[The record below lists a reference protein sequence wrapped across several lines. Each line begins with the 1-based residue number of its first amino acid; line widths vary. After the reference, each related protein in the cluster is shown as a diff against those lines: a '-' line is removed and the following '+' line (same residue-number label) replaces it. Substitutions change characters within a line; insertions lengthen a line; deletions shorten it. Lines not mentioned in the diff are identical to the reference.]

1 MSKET
6 ESNTFPPE
14 QVVRG
19 IYEVIVVGAGHAG
32 CEAALASARM
42 GRKTLLLTMNL
53 DSVALMPCNPSMGGP
68 AKGHLIKEI
77 DALGGEVGRN
87 TDRTFIQIRLLNTS
101 KGPAVQALRAQCDKQ
116 AYRLAMKFALEGQP
130 NLELKQATIAR
141 LLSHIGDDGRPVVT
155 GVVTNNGWQYEAG
168 AIILTTGT
176 FINGRLVVGEKTQP
190 GGRAGEGPALGIS
203 DSLRALGLE
212 VRRFKT
218 GTPPRIDARTID
230 FSKTEPQ
237 PGNRIPLYF
246 SGTFINGRLVVGEKT
261 QPGGRAGEGPALG
274 ISDSLRALGLE
285 VRRFKTGTP
294 PRIDARTIDFSKTEP
309 QPGNRIPLYFS
320 QDVSAR
326 QDVQLPGGRPN
337 PIYPITDEDLNGWRP
352 QLPCYLIHT
361 TERTHQI
368 IRDNLHRS
376 PLYTGI
382 IEGIGP
388 RYCPSIEDKIV
399 RFADKNRH
407 QIFLEPE
414 GWRTGEVYV
423 QGMNTSLPEDVQLA
437 MLRSIPALEHV
448 EMMRVGY
455 AVEYDYVPPEQLYPT
470 LQTKPVSGL
479 FLAGQING
487 TSGYEEAA
495 AQGIMAGINAALH
508 VHDEEPFVLGRHEA
522 YIGVLIDDLVT
533 RPMSEPYR
541 LHTSRAEYRLL
552 LRPESADLRLSDY
565 AYKFGLIDDTRYA
578 QVINKRDSIRRTLA
592 QLDILVF
599 TSSRTTEAY
608 AQEIGFAPL
617 GQMLTARELLRRPTV
632 TYHQVARLA
641 EQVEP
646 ALPPLTESVAEE
658 VELQVKYESYVRK
671 QEQTVHRTRRMEE
684 HLIPQTID
692 YNAVQHLR
700 TQARQKLMRTL
711 PRTIGQASRV
721 EGVTPADIAILM
733 VYLEK
738 QRLVQINT

>member
-1 MSKET
+1 MI
-6 ESNTFPPE
+6 PPDE
-14 QVVRG
+14 IVRG
-19 IYEVIVVGAGHAG
+19 AYEVIVVGAGHAG

-77 DALGGEVGRN
+77 DALGGEIGRN

-116 AYRLAMKFALEGQP
+116 AYRLAMKFVLEGQP
-130 NLELKQATIAR
+130 NLELKQVTISR
-141 LLSHIGDDGRPVVT
+141 LLSEVGADGRPRIT
-155 GVVTNNGWQYEAG
+155 GVVTNNGWQYEAD
-168 AIILTTGT
+168 AVILTTGT

-190 GGRAGEGPALGIS
+190 GGRAGEGPSLGMS
-203 DSLRALGLE
+203 DALRALGLT

-237 PGNRIPLYF
+237 PGSRVPLYF
-246 SGTFINGRLVVGEKT
+246 SRDT
-261 QPGGRAGEGPALG
+261 
-274 ISDSLRALGLE
+274 
-285 VRRFKTGTP
+285 
-294 PRIDARTIDFSKTEP
+294 
-309 QPGNRIPLYFS
+309 
-320 QDVSAR
+320 SAR
-326 QDVQLPGGRPN
+326 EDVQLPGSRPN
-337 PIYPITDEDLNGWRP
+337 PLYPVTDEDLYGWRP
-352 QLPCYLIHT
+352 QLPCYLVRT
-361 TERTHQI
+361 TEQTHQI
-368 IRDNLHRS
+368 IRNNLHRS
-376 PLYTGI
+376 PLYTGV

-399 RFADKNRH
+399 RFADKVSH

-455 AVEYDYVPPEQLYPT
+455 AVEYDYVPPEQLFAT
-470 LQTKPVSGL
+470 MQTKAVAGL

-495 AQGIMAGINAALH
+495 AQGIMAGINAALY
-508 VHDEEPFVLGRHEA
+508 VRGEAPFVLGRHEA

-565 AYKFGLIDDTRYA
+565 GYRIGLIDEERYV
-578 QVINKRDSIRRTLA
+578 QVVEKREHIQRTLV
-592 QLDILVF
+592 QLDSVVF
-599 TSSRTTEAY
+599 TSSRVVEEH
-608 AQEIGFAPL
+608 AQEVGIGPL
-617 GQMLTARELLRRPTV
+617 GQMLSARELLRRQDV
-632 TYHQVARLA
+632 RYV
-641 EQVEP
+641 QVEQLAKRTGQAALP
-646 ALPPLTESVAEE
+646 ALGEHAAEE

-671 QEQTVHRTRRMEE
+671 QEQTVRRTQRLEE
-684 HLIPQTID
+684 QLIPETIN
-692 YNAVQHLR
+692 YKEVLHMR
-700 TQARQKLMRTL
+700 TQARQKLTL
-711 PRTIGQASRV
+711 TRPRTVGQASRV
-721 EGVTPADIAILM
+721 EGVTPADVAILM

-738 QRLVQINT
+738 QRALGARS

>member
-1 MSKET
+1 MSNET
-6 ESNTFPPE
+6 ERGNLPE
-14 QVVRG
+14 QNPVG
-19 IYEVIVVGAGHAG
+19 NYEVIVVGAGHAG
-32 CEAALASARM
+32 CEAALACARM

-116 AYRLAMKFALEGQP
+116 AYRLAMKFALESQP
-130 NLELKQATIAR
+130 NLELKQANITR
-141 LLSHIGDDGRPVVT
+141 LLSYIGADGRPVVT
-155 GVVTNNGWQYEAG
+155 GVVTNNGWQYTAG

-203 DSLRALGLE
+203 ESLRALGLE

-237 PGNRIPLYF
+237 PGSR
-246 SGTFINGRLVVGEKT
+246 V
-261 QPGGRAGEGPALG
+261 
-274 ISDSLRALGLE
+274 
-285 VRRFKTGTP
+285 
-294 PRIDARTIDFSKTEP
+294 
-309 QPGNRIPLYFS
+309 PLYFS

-326 QDVQLPGGRPN
+326 QDVQLPGTRPN
-337 PIYPITDEDLNGWRP
+337 PIYPVTDEDLHGWRP
-352 QLPCYLIHT
+352 QLPCYLVHT
-361 TERTHQI
+361 NEHTHQI

-382 IEGIGP
+382 IQGIGP
-388 RYCPSIEDKIV
+388 RYCPSIEDKVV
-399 RFADKNRH
+399 RFADKERH

-470 LQTKPVSGL
+470 LGTKVVSGL

-508 VHDEEPFVLGRHEA
+508 VRGEAPFVLGRHEA
-522 YIGVLIDDLVT
+522 YTGVLIDDLVT

-565 AYKFGLIDDTRYA
+565 AYKFGLIDDERYA
-578 QVINKRDSIRRTLA
+578 QVVRKRENIQRTLV
-592 QLDILVF
+592 QLDTLVF
-599 TSSRTTEAY
+599 TSSRTTEAC
-608 AQEIGFAPL
+608 AQEIGLAPL
-617 GQMLTARELLRRPTV
+617 GQVLSARELLRRPSV

-641 EQVEP
+641 ERATCVV
-646 ALPPLTESVAEE
+646 LSPLAESATEE

-671 QEQTVHRTRRMEE
+671 QEQLVHRTRRMEE
-684 HLIPQTID
+684 HLIPETID

-700 TQARQKLMRTL
+700 TQARQKLTRTR

-738 QRLVQINT
+738 LRMAPIRT

>member
-1 MSKET
+1 MSMRADNTMQPE
-6 ESNTFPPE
+6 ESLC
-14 QVVRG
+14 RG
-19 IYEVIVVGAGHAG
+19 VYEVIVVGAGHAG

-77 DALGGEVGRN
+77 DALGGEIGRN

-116 AYRLAMKFALEGQP
+116 AYRLAMKFVLESQP
-130 NLELKQATIAR
+130 NLELKQATITR
-141 LLSHIGDDGRPVVT
+141 LLSHEGSDGRPVIT
-155 GVVTNNGWQYEAG
+155 GVVTNNGWHYEAG
-168 AIILTTGT
+168 AVILTTGT

-212 VRRFKT
+212 IRRFKT

-230 FSKTEPQ
+230 FSQTEPQ
-237 PGNRIPLYF
+237 PG
-246 SGTFINGRLVVGEKT
+246 S
-261 QPGGRAGEGPALG
+261 
-274 ISDSLRALGLE
+274 
-285 VRRFKTGTP
+285 
-294 PRIDARTIDFSKTEP
+294 RT
-309 QPGNRIPLYFS
+309 PLYFS
-320 QDVSAR
+320 QDHSAR
-326 QDVQLPGGRPN
+326 ADVQLPGGRPN
-337 PIYPITDEDLNGWRP
+337 PIYPTTNEDVHGWRP
-352 QLPCYLIHT
+352 QLPCYLVRT
-361 TERTHQI
+361 TERTHQV

-399 RFADKNRH
+399 RFADKSSH

-437 MLRSIPALEHV
+437 MLRSIPALEHA

-455 AVEYDYVPPEQLYPT
+455 AVEYDYVPPEQLFT
-470 LQTKPVSGL
+470 TMQTKAVAGL

-508 VHDEEPFVLGRHEA
+508 VRGEEAFVLQRHEA

-552 LRPESADLRLSDY
+552 LRPDSADLRLSDY
-565 AYKFGLIDDTRYA
+565 AYRFGLIDDLRYE
-578 QVINKRDSIRRTLA
+578 QVVGKRAIIQHTLGK
-592 QLDILVF
+592 LDRFFF
-599 TSSRTTEAY
+599 TSSRLTEQH
-608 AQEIGFAPL
+608 AQELGIAPL
-617 GQMLTARELLRRPTV
+617 GQKLSARELLRRPEV
-632 TYHQVARLA
+632 RYQQVALLSQRRTEERASVGSNELVMQNMDNIQGNELA
-641 EQVEP
+641 ET
-646 ALPPLTESVAEE
+646 LPLLPEETAEE
-658 VELQVKYESYVRK
+658 LELQVKYENYVRK
-671 QEQTVHRTRRMEE
+671 QEQTIHRMRRLEETR
-684 HLIPQTID
+684 IPEQID
-692 YNAVQHLR
+692 YTLVQHLR
-700 TQARQKLMRTL
+700 TEARQKLARTR
-711 PRTIGQASRV
+711 PRTVGQASRV

-733 VYLEK
+733 IYLEK
-738 QRLVQINT
+738 VRAAQSRT

>member
-1 MSKET
+1 MI
-6 ESNTFPPE
+6 PPDE
-14 QVVRG
+14 IVRG
-19 IYEVIVVGAGHAG
+19 AYEVIVVGAGHAG

-77 DALGGEVGRN
+77 DALGGEIGRN

-116 AYRLAMKFALEGQP
+116 AYRLAMKFVLEGQP
-130 NLELKQATIAR
+130 NLELKQVTISR
-141 LLSHIGDDGRPVVT
+141 LLSEVGADGRPRIT
-155 GVVTNNGWQYEAG
+155 GVVTNNGWQYEAD
-168 AIILTTGT
+168 AVILTTGT

-190 GGRAGEGPALGIS
+190 GGRAGEGPSLGMS
-203 DSLRALGLE
+203 DALRALGLT

-218 GTPPRIDARTID
+218 ETPPRIDARTID

-237 PGNRIPLYF
+237 PGSRVPLYF
-246 SGTFINGRLVVGEKT
+246 SRDT
-261 QPGGRAGEGPALG
+261 
-274 ISDSLRALGLE
+274 
-285 VRRFKTGTP
+285 
-294 PRIDARTIDFSKTEP
+294 
-309 QPGNRIPLYFS
+309 
-320 QDVSAR
+320 SAR
-326 QDVQLPGGRPN
+326 EDVQLPGSRPN
-337 PIYPITDEDLNGWRP
+337 PLYPVTDEDLYGWRP
-352 QLPCYLIHT
+352 QLPCYLVRT
-361 TERTHQI
+361 TEQTHQI
-368 IRDNLHRS
+368 IRNNLHRS
-376 PLYTGI
+376 PLYTGV

-399 RFADKNRH
+399 RFADKVSH

-455 AVEYDYVPPEQLYPT
+455 AVEYDYVPPEQLFAT
-470 LQTKPVSGL
+470 MQTKAVAGL

-495 AQGIMAGINAALH
+495 AQGIMAGINAALY
-508 VHDEEPFVLGRHEA
+508 VRGEAPFVLGRHEA

-565 AYKFGLIDDTRYA
+565 GYRIGLIDEERYV
-578 QVINKRDSIRRTLA
+578 QVVEKREHIQRTLV
-592 QLDILVF
+592 QLDSVVF
-599 TSSRTTEAY
+599 TSSRVVEEH
-608 AQEIGFAPL
+608 AQEVGIGLL
-617 GQMLTARELLRRPTV
+617 GQMLSARELLRRQNV
-632 TYHQVARLA
+632 RYV
-641 EQVEP
+641 QVEQLSKRTGQTALP
-646 ALPPLTESVAEE
+646 ALGEHAAEE

-671 QEQTVHRTRRMEE
+671 QEQTVRRTQRLEE
-684 HLIPQTID
+684 QLIPETIN
-692 YNAVQHLR
+692 YKEVLHMR
-700 TQARQKLMRTL
+700 TQARQKLTL
-711 PRTIGQASRV
+711 TRPRTVGQASRV
-721 EGVTPADIAILM
+721 EGVTPADVAILM

-738 QRLVQINT
+738 QRALGARS

>member
-1 MSKET
+1 MSH
-6 ESNTFPPE
+6 ESGDSMLPPV
-14 QVVRG
+14 QILRG
-19 IYEVIVVGAGHAG
+19 VYDVIVVGAGHAG

-116 AYRLAMKFALEGQP
+116 AYRLAMKYVLEGQP
-130 NLELKQATIAR
+130 DLDLKQATIAR
-141 LLSHIGDDGRPVVT
+141 LLSETGDDGRVRVT

-203 DSLRALGLE
+203 DSLLALGLE

-230 FSKTEPQ
+230 FSKTIPQ
-237 PGNRIPLYF
+237 PGSREPLF
-246 SGTFINGRLVVGEKT
+246 
-261 QPGGRAGEGPALG
+261 
-274 ISDSLRALGLE
+274 
-285 VRRFKTGTP
+285 
-294 PRIDARTIDFSKTEP
+294 
-309 QPGNRIPLYFS
+309 FS
-320 QDVSAR
+320 QDTSAR
-326 QDVQLPGGRPN
+326 EDMQLPGGRPN
-337 PIYPITDEDLNGWRP
+337 PIYPITDEDLHGWRP
-352 QLPCYLIHT
+352 QLPCYLVHT
-361 TERTHQI
+361 TEQTHQV

-437 MLRSIPALEHV
+437 MLRTIPALEHV

-455 AVEYDYVPPEQLYPT
+455 AVEYDYVPPEQLSPT
-470 LQTKPVSGL
+470 LQAKAVRGL

-495 AQGIMAGINAALH
+495 AQGIVAGINAALY
-508 VHDEEPFVLGRHEA
+508 VRGDAPFVLGRHEA
-522 YIGVLIDDLVT
+522 YIGVMIDDLVT

-565 AYKFGLIDDTRYA
+565 AYTFGLIDDARYA
-578 QVINKRDSIRRTLA
+578 QVVQKRESIQRALT
-592 QLDILVF
+592 QLDRLVF
-599 TSSRTTEAY
+599 TSSRTTESFV
-608 AQEIGFAPL
+608 EGLGIEPL
-617 GQMLTARELLRRPTV
+617 GQMLSARELLRRPQV
-632 TYHQVARLA
+632 SYQQVAQLA
-641 EQVEP
+641 YNVFQKKKALSEMSEDEEGNRFEDAGVDTHDAELPVLP
-646 ALPPLTESVAEE
+646 APIAEE

-671 QEQTVHRTRRMEE
+671 QEQIVHRTRRMEE
-684 HLIPQTID
+684 HQIPETLD
-692 YNAVQHLR
+692 YTEVQHLR
-700 TQARQKLMRTL
+700 IQARQKLIRTR

-721 EGVTPADIAILM
+721 EGVTPADIAMLM
-733 VYLEK
+733 IYLEK
-738 QRLVQINT
+738 QQLTKMSVRQ

>member
-1 MSKET
+1 MQQNT
-6 ESNTFPPE
+6 ENNGNTPE
-14 QVVRG
+14 LSRG
-19 IYEVIVVGAGHAG
+19 VYEVIVVGAGHAG

-53 DSVALMPCNPSMGGP
+53 DSIALMPCNPSMGGP
-68 AKGHLIKEI
+68 AKGHLMKEI
-77 DALGGEVGRN
+77 DALGGEIGRN

-116 AYRLAMKFALEGQP
+116 AYRLAMKFVLEGQP
-130 NLELKQATIAR
+130 NLELKQATITHF
-141 LLSHIGDDGRPVVT
+141 LHTTSEDGRPRIT
-155 GVVTNNGWQYEAG
+155 GVITNNGWHYEAG

-203 DSLRALGLE
+203 DSLQALGLK

-218 GTPPRIDARTID
+218 GTPPRIDARSID

-237 PGNRIPLYF
+237 PGSRTPLYF
-246 SGTFINGRLVVGEKT
+246 S
-261 QPGGRAGEGPALG
+261 
-274 ISDSLRALGLE
+274 SDSTARA
-285 VRRFKTGTP
+285 
-294 PRIDARTIDFSKTEP
+294 
-309 QPGNRIPLYFS
+309 
-320 QDVSAR
+320 
-326 QDVQLPGGRPN
+326 DVQLPGNRPN
-337 PIYPITDEDLNGWRP
+337 PLYPVTDEDIHGWRP
-352 QLPCYLIHT
+352 QLPCYLVRT
-361 TERTHQI
+361 TARTHQV

-376 PLYTGI
+376 PLYTGL

-399 RFADKNRH
+399 RFADKSSH

-437 MLRSIPALEHV
+437 MLRSIPALEHA

-455 AVEYDYVPPEQLYPT
+455 AVEYDYVPPEQLFPS
-470 LQTKPVSGL
+470 LETKPVAGL

-495 AQGIMAGINAALH
+495 AQGLMAGINAALA
-508 VHDEEPFVLGRHEA
+508 VRSEEAFVLGRHEA

-565 AYKFGLIDDTRYA
+565 AYRFHLIDEERYA
-578 QVINKRDSIRRTLA
+578 RVVRKRVSIQQALTC
-592 QLDILVF
+592 LDGIVF
-599 TSSRTTEAY
+599 TSSRKVEQEAQ
-608 AQEIGFAPL
+608 AVGIAPL
-617 GQMLTARELLRRPTV
+617 GQMLSARELLRRQEVCYSQVQQLAKNLVDESMVSMEIEDRLPT
-632 TYHQVARLA
+632 
-641 EQVEP
+641 
-646 ALPPLTESVAEE
+646 LPGDIAEE
-658 VELQVKYESYVRK
+658 VELQVKYEMYVRK
-671 QEQTVHRTRRMEE
+671 QEQTVRRTSRMEE
-684 HLIPQTID
+684 QRIPDGINYSD
-692 YNAVQHLR
+692 IQHMR
-700 TQARQKLMRTL
+700 TQAKQKLNIAL
-711 PRTIGQASRV
+711 PRTVGQASRV

-738 QRLVQINT
+738 RRVQSSA

>member
-1 MSKET
+1 MSN
-6 ESNTFPPE
+6 ESEGNALPPE
-14 QVVRG
+14 QVLRG
-19 IYEVIVVGAGHAG
+19 VFEVIVVGAGHAG
-32 CEAALASARM
+32 CEAALACARM

-53 DSVALMPCNPSMGGP
+53 DSIALMPCNPSMGGP

-116 AYRLAMKFALEGQP
+116 AYRLAMKYVLEGQP

-141 LLSHIGDDGRPVVT
+141 LLSRIGDDGRPIVT
-155 GVVTNNGWQYEAG
+155 GVVTTNGWQYEAG

-203 DSLRALGLE
+203 DSLGALGLE

-218 GTPPRIDARTID
+218 GTPPRIDARAID

-237 PGNRIPLYF
+237 PGSRLPLF
-246 SGTFINGRLVVGEKT
+246 
-261 QPGGRAGEGPALG
+261 
-274 ISDSLRALGLE
+274 
-285 VRRFKTGTP
+285 
-294 PRIDARTIDFSKTEP
+294 
-309 QPGNRIPLYFS
+309 FS
-320 QDVSAR
+320 QDTSAR
-326 QDVQLPGGRPN
+326 EDVQLPGGRPN
-337 PIYPITDEDLNGWRP
+337 PIYPVTDEDLKGWRP
-352 QLPCYLIHT
+352 QLPCYLVHT
-361 TERTHQI
+361 TARTHQI

-399 RFADKNRH
+399 RFADKSRH

-437 MLRSIPALEHV
+437 MLRSIPALERV

-455 AVEYDYVPPEQLYPT
+455 AVEYDYVPPEQLSPT
-470 LQTKPVSGL
+470 LQTKAVCGL

-495 AQGIMAGINAALH
+495 AQGIIAGINAALH
-508 VHDEEPFVLGRHEA
+508 VRSEAPFVLGRHEA
-522 YIGVLIDDLVT
+522 YIGVMIDDLVT

-565 AYKFGLIDDTRYA
+565 AYKYGLIDGARYF
-578 QVINKRDSIRRTLA
+578 QVVHKRESIQRALT
-592 QLDILVF
+592 QLDTLVF
-599 TSSRTTEAY
+599 TSSRTTEAFV
-608 AQEIGFAPL
+608 QEIGLAPL
-617 GQMLTARELLRRPTV
+617 GQMLSARELLRRTSV
-632 TYHQVARLA
+632 TYRQVTQLA
-641 EQVEP
+641 QYVFGTRGNTIDYSRGDPGGRPENPGGRPDDSEHV
-646 ALPPLTESVAEE
+646 LPELNASIAEE
-658 VELQVKYESYVRK
+658 VELQIKYESYVRK
-671 QEQTVHRTRRMEE
+671 QEQFVHRTRRMEE
-684 HLIPQTID
+684 HQIPETID

-700 TQARQKLMRTL
+700 TQARQKLIRTR
-711 PRTIGQASRV
+711 PRTVGQASRV

-738 QRLVQINT
+738 QRLAHIST

>member
-1 MSKET
+1 MSNGV
-6 ESNTFPPE
+6 ESKDISPDS
-14 QVVRG
+14 VIRG
-19 IYEVIVVGAGHAG
+19 VYDVIVVGAGHAG

-77 DALGGEVGRN
+77 DALGGEIGRN
-87 TDRTFIQIRLLNTS
+87 TDRTFIQVRLLNTS
-101 KGPAVQALRAQCDKQ
+101 KGPAVQALRTQCDKQ
-116 AYRLAMKFALEGQP
+116 AYRLAMKFVLESQP

-141 LLSHIGDDGRPVVT
+141 LVSHLGEDGRSIIT
-155 GVVTNNGWQYEAG
+155 GVVANNGWQYQAK
-168 AIILTTGT
+168 AVILTTGT
-176 FINGRLVVGEKTQP
+176 FINGRLVVGEKTMP

-218 GTPPRIDARTID
+218 GTPPRIDARTIN

-237 PGNRIPLYF
+237 PGSR
-246 SGTFINGRLVVGEKT
+246 V
-261 QPGGRAGEGPALG
+261 
-274 ISDSLRALGLE
+274 
-285 VRRFKTGTP
+285 
-294 PRIDARTIDFSKTEP
+294 
-309 QPGNRIPLYFS
+309 PLYFS
-320 QDVSAR
+320 QDASAR
-326 QDVQLPGGRPN
+326 EDVQLPGSRPN
-337 PIYPITDEDLNGWRP
+337 PIYPVTYEDLHGWRP
-352 QLPCYLIHT
+352 QLPCYLVHT
-361 TERTHQI
+361 NECTHQI

-382 IEGIGP
+382 IKGIGP

-399 RFADKNRH
+399 RFADKERH

-423 QGMNTSLPEDVQLA
+423 QGMNTSLPEDVQLT

-455 AVEYDYVPPEQLYPT
+455 AVEYDYVPPEQSLPT
-470 LQTKPVSGL
+470 LETKPVSGL

-495 AQGIMAGINAALH
+495 AQGIMAGINAALY
-508 VHDEEPFVLGRHEA
+508 VRGEEAFVLGRHEA

-552 LRPESADLRLSDY
+552 LRPDSADLRLSDY
-565 AYKFGLIDDTRYA
+565 AYKFGLIDDARYA
-578 QVINKRDSIRRTLA
+578 QVAQKRETIQRTL
-592 QLDILVF
+592 QHLDKVVF
-599 TSSRTTEAY
+599 TSSHLIETC
-608 AQEIGFAPL
+608 AQNLGITPL
-617 GQMLTARELLRRPTV
+617 GQKLTARELLRRPEV
-632 TYHQVARLA
+632 RYYQVAQLA
-641 EQVEP
+641 QRVETLRDTADTCECDTEHDTATTQHDASLSLLPEQT
-646 ALPPLTESVAEE
+646 AAEI
-658 VELQVKYESYVRK
+658 ELQVKYESYVRK
-671 QEQTVHRTRRMEE
+671 QEQIVHRTQRMEE
-684 HLIPQTID
+684 MRIPESLD
-692 YNAVQHLR
+692 YQEVQHLR
-700 TQARQKLMRTL
+700 TEARQKLTRTR
-711 PRTIGQASRV
+711 PRTVGQAARV

-733 VYLEK
+733 IYLEK
-738 QRLVQINT
+738 LRITRAHF